1 MVKFST
7 REAAQKL
14 GIGHSTL
21 AHYVDEGKVPAPER
35 IATGNRIVHIWTEE
49 DIERVRKT
57 LLTIKNGRKTRYLK
71 QKKQKKRKK
80 K

>member
-7 REAAQKL
+7 REAAQTL

-35 IATGNRIVHIWTEE
+35 IATGSRIVHIWTEG
-49 DIERVRKT
+49 DIERVRKV
-57 LLTIKNGRKTRYLK
+57 LPTIKNGRKTRYQK
-71 QKKQKKRKK
+71 QKKQAKPKK